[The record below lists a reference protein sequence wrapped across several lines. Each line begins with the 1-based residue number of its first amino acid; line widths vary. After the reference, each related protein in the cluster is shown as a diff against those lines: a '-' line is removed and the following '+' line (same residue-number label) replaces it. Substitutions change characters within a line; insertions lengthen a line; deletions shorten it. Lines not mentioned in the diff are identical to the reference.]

1 MPRKEQISREMD
13 AAVYGPGS
21 EGNEMQPPQDKENPC
36 GPSQMN
42 SSPAEVPK
50 EVHTSCPGQLIRS
63 SIFPI
68 VNFPRLNIVPIH
80 LIPHTQIYI
89 HTYIP
94 IYLYTHVFG
103 FHGYTCIY
111 ILGSKTP
118 SIFNAHACMYIYIC
132 MHIYIY
138 IYVCMYACI
147 CVYVWCWWIWSR
159 VLQPL
164 QSWIMSWWLQPVPS
178 VRSAVEQLFQC
189 MFSFLDGKLV
199 FYFLGYTID
208 IWYHWYHWWY
218 LHDAYCL
225 EWYYH
230 SWSQGYSIS
239 CQFYLRPARSREA
252 TAWERCV
259 GGTAADFWVGL
270 GFVAIITI
278 PSGND

>member
-1 MPRKEQISREMD
+1 MTSPMPRKEQISREMD

-111 ILGSKTP
+111 IYIYWDLKHP
-118 SIFNAHACMYIYIC
+118 QYLMRMHACISIYVC
-132 MHIYIY
+132 IYIY
-138 IYVCMYACI
+138 MYVCMH
-147 CVYVWCWWIWSR
+147 V
-159 VLQPL
+159 
-164 QSWIMSWWLQPVPS
+164 
-178 VRSAVEQLFQC
+178 
-189 MFSFLDGKLV
+189 
-199 FYFLGYTID
+199 
-208 IWYHWYHWWY
+208 
-218 LHDAYCL
+218 
-225 EWYYH
+225 
-230 SWSQGYSIS
+230 
-239 CQFYLRPARSREA
+239 
-252 TAWERCV
+252 
-259 GGTAADFWVGL
+259 
-270 GFVAIITI
+270 
-278 PSGND
+278 